1 MNGAGS
7 SALADILAFAATT
20 VPYYH
25 DRLTAR
31 GVFPE
36 VAEQVLFDLPI
47 LDREEV
53 RRHRVRLRS
62 EAGESSGWRTVRTT
76 GTSGIPVEI
85 TIDQEA
91 QQAEMDALTRQIT
104 AVLDPAEWLDDGLVH
119 LTLHLASTTRSQR
132 SPWSIHGTM
141 TKWSFNRV
149 WHLPPDLLGRSLH
162 HLDRRVVTGM
172 PSVLTLVAER
182 ARDVGAIRPHA
193 LVLSG
198 ETVQMATRRRLGE
211 IFDCPVT
218 SLYTLA
224 EFGVVGNGCLT
235 TDDYHVN
242 ERDVVVEILEPR
254 LTVEPAAGRG
264 GEILVTGLVNRAMPL
279 LRYRTGDRGVWS
291 AGSCGCPVPGRRF
304 SITTARSLHVV
315 ADGANGRRITELDL
329 CKLFTQLDVQGARI
343 VQTTPTDVVVAYE
356 ADRPLPSDVR
366 EMAEMSVRQLVG
378 PGITVSVARVT
389 ESAVSGAAPVPTGAG
404 RMAGGATP
412 PRQTE
417 ADEVVGWARPRLAR
431 VPGLL
436 AAVLTGSILDPVARS
451 RFSDIDM
458 HLLVDDAR
466 PELWLDLTRE
476 LHAELPGL
484 RVNVTDGATLAA
496 SPLVLSRL
504 LAERQPVVG
513 DLSEH
518 GLRQPEA
525 AALRAEATFWAQD
538 AQAVLWTQV
547 SSVGTDRD
555 PLRDAWLAGRYMLDA
570 FRYHFLIRGRRET
583 AASQVAAASEADRLP
598 YYRLLFEVMEV
609 SREHRPPPPAES
621 DECRGYLLGALSCI
635 RWFTQSLRGDAVP
648 GPADRQE
655 GSPPS

>member
-1 MNGAGS
+1 MNGTDS
-7 SALADILAFAATT
+7 SALADLLTFAATT

-25 DRLTAR
+25 DHPTLRD
-31 GVFPE
+31 VSPE
-36 VAEQVLFDLPI
+36 VAERALFDLPI

-53 RRHRVRLRS
+53 RRHRVRLWS
-62 EAGESSGWRTVRTT
+62 EAGEPSDWRTVRTT
-76 GTSGIPVEI
+76 GTSGVPVEI
-85 TIDQEA
+85 TIDQDA
-91 QQAEMDALTRQIT
+91 QRAELAALARQVT
-104 AVLDPAEWLDDGLVH
+104 TVLDRAEWLDDGLVH
-119 LTLHLASTTRSQR
+119 LTLHLASTSRSQR
-132 SPWSIHGTM
+132 SPWSIRGTM
-141 TKWSFNRV
+141 TKWSFHRV

-182 ARDVGAIRPHA
+182 AADVGKIRPHA

-198 ETVQMATRRRLGE
+198 ETVQMATRERLGE

-242 ERDVVVEILEPR
+242 ERDAVVEILEPR
-254 LTVEPAAGRG
+254 QAVASPADPG
-264 GEILVTGLVNRAMPL
+264 GDIVVTGLVNRAMPL
-279 LRYRTGDRGVWS
+279 LRYRTGDRGAWS
-291 AGSCGCPVPGRRF
+291 TGSCGCPVPGRRF

-315 ADGANGRRITELDL
+315 ADGANGRRITDLDL

-343 VQTTPTDVVVAYE
+343 VQTTPTDVVVVYE
-356 ADRPLPSDVR
+356 GRPLLSHVR

-389 ESAVSGAAPVPTGAG
+389 DASLGGTARIPTEPGRTAAGAS
-404 RMAGGATP
+404 P

-417 ADEVVGWARPRLAR
+417 ADEVVGWARPRLAH

-458 HLLVDDAR
+458 HLLVDDPR

-496 SPLVLSRL
+496 SPLVLCRL
-504 LAERQPVVG
+504 LAERRPVVR
-513 DLSEH
+513 DLAGH
-518 GLRQPEA
+518 GLRQPGI

-547 SSVGTDRD
+547 SSVDVERE

-570 FRYHFLIRGRRET
+570 FRYHFLLRGGRET
-583 AASQVAAASEADRLP
+583 AASRVAAASEADSLP
-598 YYRLLFEVMEV
+598 HHPLLLEVMEV
-609 SREHRPPPPAES
+609 SREHRPPPPAGSE
-621 DECRGYLLGALSCI
+621 ECREYLLGALSCV
-635 RWFTQSLRGDAVP
+635 RWFARSLR
-648 GPADRQE
+648 
-655 GSPPS
+655 